1 MKLIDANGRYVP
13 DAFSREG
20 GAAALVP
27 FESLEAALAD
37 SPAKLGVEAPNTVKT
52 EALTPHFARLALIAV
67 VFPGYMDGRGFT
79 IAKRL
84 RNAGFKGAIRAV
96 GPLIAEQFAY
106 GLSCGFTEFEIPDE
120 HAARMPEEVFQAAAK
135 AFEATYQRGYGQR
148 GGNILD
154 QRRAARQEGKNA

>member
-1 MKLIDANGRYVP
+1 MMLIDATGHYVP

-27 FESLEAALAD
+27 FDSLEAALAD
-37 SPAKLGVEAPNTVKT
+37 SPAKLGVEVPNTTKV

-67 VFPGYMDGRGFT
+67 TFPGYMDGRGFT
-79 IAKRL
+79 LARRL
-84 RNAGFKGAIRAV
+84 RNAGFTGTIRAV

-106 GLSCGFTEFEIPDE
+106 GLSCGFSEFEIPDD
-120 HAARMPEEVFQAAAK
+120 HAARMPEAVFQSAAK
-135 AFEATYQRGYGQR
+135 AFEATYQRGYAKR
-148 GGNILD
+148 GSNILD

>member
-1 MKLIDANGRYVP
+1 MKLIDANGHYVP

-20 GAAALVP
+20 GAAALVL
-27 FESLEAALAD
+27 FDSLEAALAD
-37 SPAKLGVEAPNTVKT
+37 APARLGVEVPNTVKI
-52 EALTPHFARLALIAV
+52 EALAPHFARLALIAV
-67 VFPGYMDGRGFT
+67 TFPGYMDGRGFT
-79 IAKRL
+79 LARRL
-84 RNAGFKGAIRAV
+84 RNAGFTGAIRAV

-120 HAARMPEEVFQAAAK
+120 HAARMPEAVFQSAAK
-135 AFEATYQRGYGQR
+135 AFEATYQRGYAQR